1 MDHRHGNESAG
12 TDKQRTL
19 SDSSLK
25 FTRHQVS
32 NVTIRHVEPGAIRVG
47 DKVVRDNIALTA
59 DEIIQEWPASVIEE
73 LTEDDFEPLLTS
85 EPELILL
92 GTGPLSVFPPRELV
106 FSLARRGIGLETM
119 DTAAACRTF
128 NILISEGRRVA
139 AVLIVKEE

>member
-1 MDHRHGNESAG
+1 MVTNLPGRTSNE
-12 TDKQRTL
+12 L

-25 FTRHQVS
+25 ITRDQIS
-32 NVTIRHVEPGAIRVG
+32 SVTIHHVEPGAIQVG
-47 DKVVRDNIALTA
+47 DKLVRDNIALTA
-59 DEIIQEWPASVIEE
+59 DAIMHDWQASVIEE
-73 LTEDDFEPLLTS
+73 LTEDDFEPLLAS

-92 GTGPLSVFPPRELV
+92 GTGPSSVFPPRELV

-139 AVLIVKEE
+139 AVLIVKQ

>member
-1 MDHRHGNESAG
+1 MVTNLPGRTSNE
-12 TDKQRTL
+12 L

-25 FTRHQVS
+25 ITRDQIS
-32 NVTIRHVEPGAIRVG
+32 SVTIHHVEPGAIQVG
-47 DKVVRDNIALTA
+47 DKLVRDNIALTA
-59 DEIIQEWPASVIEE
+59 DEIMHDWQASVIEE
-73 LTEDDFEPLLTS
+73 LTEDDFEPLLAS

-92 GTGPLSVFPPRELV
+92 GTGPSSIFPPRELV

-139 AVLIVKEE
+139 AVLIVKQ

>member
-12 TDKQRTL
+12 TGKQRTV

-25 FTRHQVS
+25 FTRHQIS
-32 NVTIRHVEPGAIRVG
+32 NVTIRHVEPGAIKVG

-59 DEIIQEWPASVIEE
+59 DEIIQEWQASVIEE
-73 LTEDDFEPLLTS
+73 LTENDFEPLLTS

-139 AVLIVKEE
+139 AVLIVKE